1 MRILSGIQPTGYLHY
16 GNYFGAVRNWV
27 RLQNDP
33 KNETFYFIADLHAL
47 TSNQAGYKTE
57 VQVYI
62 ENLVVDLLASGI
74 DPDRS
79 VLFLQ
84 SDVPEHSELFVI
96 LSMLSP
102 VSWLERNPTYKEKM
116 EEIKGKDLDN
126 LGFLGYP
133 VLQTADIALYE
144 ATHVPVGKDQVPHLE
159 ISREIIR
166 RFNTTYNTD
175 VLVEPQPLF
184 SEVPKLNGLDGR
196 KMSKSYNNAIY
207 LADDPDTIRKKIMS
221 MITDVKRPKKTD
233 PGHPD
238 ECLLFPFYAVFCQDQ
253 NRIEDVRKRCMA
265 AELGC
270 VEDKKQMA
278 EIIIDYFA
286 DFHRKRQEILSKK
299 GMVNEI
305 LAEGAKKAR
314 AVAKAT
320 MEKVRAAMGMATHR
334 RYE

>member
-1 MRILSGIQPTGYLHY
+1 M
-16 GNYFGAVRNWV
+16 
-27 RLQNDP
+27 
-33 KNETFYFIADLHAL
+33 
-47 TSNQAGYKTE
+47 
-57 VQVYI
+57 
-62 ENLVVDLLASGI
+62 ASGI
-74 DPDRS
+74 DPDKS

-166 RFNTTYNTD
+166 RFNTTYNTE

-207 LADDPDTIRKKIMS
+207 LSDTPDTIRKKIMS

-238 ECLLFPFYAVFCQDQ
+238 ECLLFPYYFIFCEDK
-253 NRIEDVRKRCMA
+253 NHIEEVRRRCMA

-278 EIIIDYFA
+278 ELIIDYFA

-299 GMVNEI
+299 GIVNEI

-314 AVAKAT
+314 TVAKTT
-320 MEKVRAAMGMATHR
+320 MEKVRTAMGMANHR

>member
-33 KNETFYFIADLHAL
+33 ANETFYFIADLHAL
-47 TSNQAGYKTE
+47 TSNQAGYKSE

-62 ENLVVDLLASGI
+62 ENMVIDLLASGI
-74 DPDRS
+74 DPERS

-144 ATHVPVGKDQVPHLE
+144 ATHVPVGKDQIPHLE

-166 RFNTTYNTD
+166 RFNTTYETET
-175 VLVEPQPLF
+175 LVEPQPLL

-207 LADDPDTIRKKIMS
+207 LSDDPDTVRKKIMS
-221 MITDVKRPKKTD
+221 MVTDVKRPKKSD

-238 ECLLFPFYAVFCQDQ
+238 ECLLFPYYAVFCQDQ
-253 NRIEDVRKRCMA
+253 GRIEEVRRRCMA

-278 EIIIDYFA
+278 ELIIDYFA
-286 DFHRKRQEILSKK
+286 DFYTKRQEIKAKK
-299 GMVNEI
+299 NMVHEV
-305 LAEGAKKAR
+305 LAEGARKAR
-314 AVAKAT
+314 AVAQAT
-320 MEKVRAAMGMATHR
+320 MEKVRSAMGMSTAR
-334 RYE
+334 RYS